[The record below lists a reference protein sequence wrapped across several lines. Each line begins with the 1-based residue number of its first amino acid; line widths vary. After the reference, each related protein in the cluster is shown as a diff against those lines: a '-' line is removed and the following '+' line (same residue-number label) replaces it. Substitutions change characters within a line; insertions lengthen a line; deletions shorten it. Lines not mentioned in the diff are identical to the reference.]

1 MARDKFHYEFRQALE
16 REGWTVTDDP
26 LTFKVVTIM
35 VQIDLGA
42 EKLIAAEL
50 AGQKIAVEIK
60 TFSQK
65 SFINALYEAVWKYI
79 VYRKAL
85 QLKEPERTLYL
96 AIPDDIFQEYRD
108 EPIIKGVF
116 EDEKINFILYEPE
129 SQSIMSWIGK

>member
-1 MARDKFHYEFRQALE
+1 M
-16 REGWTVTDDP
+16 TDDP

-65 SFINALYEAVWKYI
+65 SFINALYEAV
-79 VYRKAL
+79 
-85 QLKEPERTLYL
+85 
-96 AIPDDIFQEYRD
+96 
-108 EPIIKGVF
+108 
-116 EDEKINFILYEPE
+116 
-129 SQSIMSWIGK
+129 

>member
-65 SFINALYEAVWKYI
+65 SFINALYEAV
-79 VYRKAL
+79 
-85 QLKEPERTLYL
+85 
-96 AIPDDIFQEYRD
+96 
-108 EPIIKGVF
+108 
-116 EDEKINFILYEPE
+116 
-129 SQSIMSWIGK
+129 